1 MVKLKIDNFDVEVP
15 AGTSILDAARQA
27 HVEIPTLCK
36 HPDVDPS
43 AGCGM
48 CIVKVN
54 GRIYYSL
61 SKEVIFS
68 GKVSG
73 EMILEDG
80 YTLEEVPYPF
90 EVQIEQVLADYS
102 SEEAEKKCKRTKNT
116 LDLKEVLWENIVL
129 EVPIV
134 VSKDNKVKTKKGEF
148 WEVRDENSKKD
159 DPRLECFRTLLDE
172 GKE

>member
-1 MVKLKIDNFDVEVP
+1 MILIDTIISFDEEYLRVSEIKKLDNV
-15 AGTSILDAARQA
+15 
-27 HVEIPTLCK
+27 HV
-36 HPDVDPS
+36 S
-43 AGCGM
+43 
-48 CIVKVN
+48 

-61 SKEVIFS
+61 TKEVIFA
-68 GKVSG
+68 GNVNG
-73 EMILEDG
+73 NMTLVDG
-80 YTLEEVPYPF
+80 YSGDLIDYPF
-90 EVQIEQVLADYS
+90 NINLDEILANFSNED
-102 SEEAEKKCKRTKNT
+102 EKVGKKPKNS

-134 VSKDNKVKTKKGEF
+134 VSKDNEVKTKKGEF

>member
-1 MVKLKIDNFDVEVP
+1 MEFDLNKITEQGILIDTIISFDEEYLRVSEIKKLDNV
-15 AGTSILDAARQA
+15 
-27 HVEIPTLCK
+27 HV
-36 HPDVDPS
+36 S
-43 AGCGM
+43 
-48 CIVKVN
+48 

-61 SKEVIFS
+61 TKEVIFA
-68 GKVSG
+68 GNVNG
-73 EMILEDG
+73 NMTLVDG
-80 YTLEEVPYPF
+80 YSGDLIDYPF
-90 EVQIEQVLADYS
+90 NIDLDEILADFS
-102 SEEAEKKCKRTKNT
+102 NEDEKMVKKPKNS

-172 GKE
+172 GKEWNYGSSI

>member
-1 MVKLKIDNFDVEVP
+1 MEFDLNKITEQGILIDTIISFDEEYLRVSEIKKLDNV
-15 AGTSILDAARQA
+15 
-27 HVEIPTLCK
+27 HV
-36 HPDVDPS
+36 S
-43 AGCGM
+43 
-48 CIVKVN
+48 

-61 SKEVIFS
+61 TKEVIFA
-68 GKVSG
+68 GNVNG
-73 EMILEDG
+73 NMTLVDG
-80 YTLEEVPYPF
+80 YSGDLIDYPF
-90 EVQIEQVLADYS
+90 NIDLDEILANFSNED
-102 SEEAEKKCKRTKNT
+102 EKMGKKPKNS

-129 EVPIV
+129 EVPII

>member
-1 MVKLKIDNFDVEVP
+1 MEFDLNKITEQGILIDTIISFDEEYLHVSEIKKLDNV
-15 AGTSILDAARQA
+15 
-27 HVEIPTLCK
+27 HV
-36 HPDVDPS
+36 S
-43 AGCGM
+43 
-48 CIVKVN
+48 

-61 SKEVIFS
+61 TKEVIFA
-68 GKVSG
+68 GNVNG
-73 EMILEDG
+73 NMILVDG
-80 YTLEEVPYPF
+80 YSGDLIDYPF
-90 EVQIEQVLADYS
+90 NIDLDEILANFSNED
-102 SEEAEKKCKRTKNT
+102 EKMGKKPKNS

>member
-1 MVKLKIDNFDVEVP
+1 MEFDLNKITERGILIDTIISFDEEYLRVSEIKKLDNV
-15 AGTSILDAARQA
+15 
-27 HVEIPTLCK
+27 HV
-36 HPDVDPS
+36 S
-43 AGCGM
+43 
-48 CIVKVN
+48 

-61 SKEVIFS
+61 TKEVIFA
-68 GKVSG
+68 GNVNG
-73 EMILEDG
+73 NMTLVDG
-80 YTLEEVPYPF
+80 YSGDLIDYPF
-90 EVQIEQVLADYS
+90 NINLDEILANFSNED
-102 SEEAEKKCKRTKNT
+102 EKVGKKPKNS

>member
-1 MVKLKIDNFDVEVP
+1 MEFDLNKITEQGILIDTIISFDEEYLRVSEIKKLDNV
-15 AGTSILDAARQA
+15 
-27 HVEIPTLCK
+27 HV
-36 HPDVDPS
+36 S
-43 AGCGM
+43 
-48 CIVKVN
+48 

-61 SKEVIFS
+61 TKEVIFA
-68 GKVSG
+68 GNVNG
-73 EMILEDG
+73 NMTLVDG
-80 YTLEEVPYPF
+80 YSGDLIDYPF
-90 EVQIEQVLADYS
+90 NINLDEILANFSNED
-102 SEEAEKKCKRTKNT
+102 EKMGKKPKNS

>member
-1 MVKLKIDNFDVEVP
+1 MEFDLNKITEQGILIDTIISFDEEYLRVSEIKKLDNV
-15 AGTSILDAARQA
+15 
-27 HVEIPTLCK
+27 HV
-36 HPDVDPS
+36 S
-43 AGCGM
+43 
-48 CIVKVN
+48 

-61 SKEVIFS
+61 TKEVIFA
-68 GKVSG
+68 GNVNG
-73 EMILEDG
+73 NMTLVDG
-80 YTLEEVPYPF
+80 YSGDLIDYPF
-90 EVQIEQVLADYS
+90 NIDLDEILTDFSAED
-102 SEEAEKKCKRTKNT
+102 EKKGKKPQNS

-134 VSKDNKVKTKKGEF
+134 VSKDNEVKTKKGEF

>member
-1 MVKLKIDNFDVEVP
+1 MEFDLNKITEQGILIDTIISFDEEYLRVSEIKKLDNV
-15 AGTSILDAARQA
+15 
-27 HVEIPTLCK
+27 HV
-36 HPDVDPS
+36 S
-43 AGCGM
+43 
-48 CIVKVN
+48 

-61 SKEVIFS
+61 TKEVIFA
-68 GKVSG
+68 GNVNG
-73 EMILEDG
+73 NMTLVDG
-80 YTLEEVPYPF
+80 YSGDLIDYPF
-90 EVQIEQVLADYS
+90 NINLDEILANFSD
-102 SEEAEKKCKRTKNT
+102 EDEKMGKKPKNS

-172 GKE
+172 GKEWNYGSSI

>member
-1 MVKLKIDNFDVEVP
+1 MEFDLNKITEQGILIDTIISFDEEYLRVSEIKKLDNV
-15 AGTSILDAARQA
+15 
-27 HVEIPTLCK
+27 HV
-36 HPDVDPS
+36 S
-43 AGCGM
+43 
-48 CIVKVN
+48 

-61 SKEVIFS
+61 TKEVIFA
-68 GKVSG
+68 GNVNG
-73 EMILEDG
+73 NMTLVDG
-80 YTLEEVPYPF
+80 YSGDLIDYPF
-90 EVQIEQVLADYS
+90 NIDLDEILANFSNED
-102 SEEAEKKCKRTKNT
+102 EKMGKKPKNS

-159 DPRLECFRTLLDE
+159 DPRLECFRNLLDE

>member
-1 MVKLKIDNFDVEVP
+1 MEFDLNKINEQGIIIDTIISFDEEYLRVSEIKKLDNV
-15 AGTSILDAARQA
+15 
-27 HVEIPTLCK
+27 HV
-36 HPDVDPS
+36 S
-43 AGCGM
+43 
-48 CIVKVN
+48 

-61 SKEVIFS
+61 TKEVIFA
-68 GKVSG
+68 GNVNG
-73 EMILEDG
+73 NMTLVDG
-80 YTLEEVPYPF
+80 YSGDLIDYPF
-90 EVQIEQVLADYS
+90 NIDLDEILAHFSNED
-102 SEEAEKKCKRTKNT
+102 EKMGKKPKNS
-116 LDLKEVLWENIVL
+116 LDQKEVLWENIVL

>member
-1 MVKLKIDNFDVEVP
+1 MEFDLNKITEQGILIDTIISFDEEYLRVSEIKKLDNV
-15 AGTSILDAARQA
+15 
-27 HVEIPTLCK
+27 HV
-36 HPDVDPS
+36 S
-43 AGCGM
+43 
-48 CIVKVN
+48 

-61 SKEVIFS
+61 TKEVIFA
-68 GKVSG
+68 GNVNG
-73 EMILEDG
+73 NMTLVDG
-80 YTLEEVPYPF
+80 YSGDLIDYPF
-90 EVQIEQVLADYS
+90 NINLDEILANFSNED
-102 SEEAEKKCKRTKNT
+102 EKMGKKPKNS

-172 GKE
+172 GKEWNYGSSI

>member
-1 MVKLKIDNFDVEVP
+1 MEFDLNKITEQGILIDSTISFGEEYLQVSAIKKLDN
-15 AGTSILDAARQA
+15 I
-27 HVEIPTLCK
+27 
-36 HPDVDPS
+36 
-43 AGCGM
+43 
-48 CIVKVN
+48 KVS

-61 SKEVIFS
+61 TKEVIFV
-68 GKVSG
+68 GNVEG
-73 EMILEDG
+73 NMTLVDG
-80 YTLEEVPYPF
+80 YSGDLIDYPF
-90 EVQIEQVLADYS
+90 NIDLDEILADF
-102 SEEAEKKCKRTKNT
+102 SEEDEKKGKKPQNS

-134 VSKDNKVKTKKGEF
+134 VSKDNEVKTKKGEF

>member
-1 MVKLKIDNFDVEVP
+1 MEFDLNKITEQGILIDTIISFDEEYLRVSEIKKLDNV
-15 AGTSILDAARQA
+15 
-27 HVEIPTLCK
+27 HV
-36 HPDVDPS
+36 S
-43 AGCGM
+43 
-48 CIVKVN
+48 

-61 SKEVIFS
+61 TKEVIFA
-68 GKVSG
+68 GNVNG
-73 EMILEDG
+73 NMTLVDG
-80 YTLEEVPYPF
+80 YSGDLIDYPF
-90 EVQIEQVLADYS
+90 NIDLDEILANFSD
-102 SEEAEKKCKRTKNT
+102 EDEKMGKKPKNS

>member
-1 MVKLKIDNFDVEVP
+1 MYKRQEFDLNKITEQGIFIDTIISFDEEYLRVSEIKKLDNV
-15 AGTSILDAARQA
+15 
-27 HVEIPTLCK
+27 HV
-36 HPDVDPS
+36 S
-43 AGCGM
+43 
-48 CIVKVN
+48 

-61 SKEVIFS
+61 TKEVIFA
-68 GKVSG
+68 GNVNG
-73 EMILEDG
+73 NMTLVDG
-80 YTLEEVPYPF
+80 YSGDLIDYPF
-90 EVQIEQVLADYS
+90 NIDLDEILANFSNED
-102 SEEAEKKCKRTKNT
+102 EKMGKKPKNS

>member
-1 MVKLKIDNFDVEVP
+1 MEFDLNKITEQGILIDTIISFDEEYLRVSEIKKLDNV
-15 AGTSILDAARQA
+15 
-27 HVEIPTLCK
+27 HVR
-36 HPDVDPS
+36 
-43 AGCGM
+43 
-48 CIVKVN
+48 

-61 SKEVIFS
+61 TKEVIFA
-68 GKVSG
+68 GNVNG
-73 EMILEDG
+73 NMTLVDG
-80 YTLEEVPYPF
+80 YSGDLIDYPF
-90 EVQIEQVLADYS
+90 NINLDEILANFSNED
-102 SEEAEKKCKRTKNT
+102 EKVGKKPKNS

>member
-1 MVKLKIDNFDVEVP
+1 MEFDLNKITEQGILIDTIISFGEEYLRVSEIKKLDNV
-15 AGTSILDAARQA
+15 
-27 HVEIPTLCK
+27 HV
-36 HPDVDPS
+36 S
-43 AGCGM
+43 
-48 CIVKVN
+48 

-61 SKEVIFS
+61 TKEVIFA
-68 GKVSG
+68 GNVNG
-73 EMILEDG
+73 NMTLVDG
-80 YTLEEVPYPF
+80 YSGDLIDYPF
-90 EVQIEQVLADYS
+90 NINLDEILANFSNED
-102 SEEAEKKCKRTKNT
+102 EKVGKKPKNS

>member
-1 MVKLKIDNFDVEVP
+1 MEFDLNKITEQGILIDTIISFDEEYLRVSEIKKLDNV
-15 AGTSILDAARQA
+15 
-27 HVEIPTLCK
+27 HV
-36 HPDVDPS
+36 S
-43 AGCGM
+43 
-48 CIVKVN
+48 

-61 SKEVIFS
+61 TKEVIFA
-68 GKVSG
+68 GNVNG
-73 EMILEDG
+73 NMTLVDG
-80 YTLEEVPYPF
+80 YSGDLIDYPF
-90 EVQIEQVLADYS
+90 NINLDEILANFSNED
-102 SEEAEKKCKRTKNT
+102 EKVGKKPKNS

-172 GKE
+172 GKEWNYGSSI

>member
-1 MVKLKIDNFDVEVP
+1 MEFDLNKLTEQGILIDTIISFDEEYLRVSE
-15 AGTSILDAARQA
+15 IKKLDNV
-27 HVEIPTLCK
+27 HV
-36 HPDVDPS
+36 S
-43 AGCGM
+43 
-48 CIVKVN
+48 

-61 SKEVIFS
+61 TKEVIFA
-68 GKVSG
+68 GNVNG
-73 EMILEDG
+73 NMTLVDG
-80 YTLEEVPYPF
+80 YSGDLIDYPF
-90 EVQIEQVLADYS
+90 NINLDEILANFSNED
-102 SEEAEKKCKRTKNT
+102 EKVGKKPKNS

>member
-1 MVKLKIDNFDVEVP
+1 MEFDLNKITDQGIIIDTRISFGEEYLKI
-15 AGTSILDAARQA
+15 SQIKKLD
-27 HVEIPTLCK
+27 
-36 HPDVDPS
+36 D
-43 AGCGM
+43 
-48 CIVKVN
+48 VKVN

-102 SEEAEKKCKRTKNT
+102 SEEAEKKCKRTKNI

-134 VSKDNKVKTKKGEF
+134 ATKNNKLSKTKGEF

>member
-1 MVKLKIDNFDVEVP
+1 MEFDLNKITEQGILIDTIISFDEEYLRVSEIKKLDNV
-15 AGTSILDAARQA
+15 
-27 HVEIPTLCK
+27 HV
-36 HPDVDPS
+36 S
-43 AGCGM
+43 
-48 CIVKVN
+48 

-61 SKEVIFS
+61 TKEVIFA
-68 GKVSG
+68 GNVNG
-73 EMILEDG
+73 NMTLVDG
-80 YTLEEVPYPF
+80 YSGDLIDYPF
-90 EVQIEQVLADYS
+90 NIDLDEILANFS
-102 SEEAEKKCKRTKNT
+102 NEEMGKKPKNS

>member
-1 MVKLKIDNFDVEVP
+1 MEFDLNKITEQGILIDSTISFGEEYLQVSEIKKLDNIQV
-15 AGTSILDAARQA
+15 S
-27 HVEIPTLCK
+27 
-36 HPDVDPS
+36 
-43 AGCGM
+43 
-48 CIVKVN
+48 

-61 SKEVIFS
+61 TKEVIFA
-68 GKVSG
+68 GNVKGNMTLV
-73 EMILEDG
+73 DG
-80 YTLEEVPYPF
+80 YSGDLIDYPF
-90 EVQIEQVLADYS
+90 NIDLDEILADF
-102 SEEAEKKCKRTKNT
+102 SEEDEKKGKKPQNS

>member
-1 MVKLKIDNFDVEVP
+1 MEFDLNKITEQGILIDTIISFDEEYLRVSEIKKLDNV
-15 AGTSILDAARQA
+15 
-27 HVEIPTLCK
+27 HV
-36 HPDVDPS
+36 S
-43 AGCGM
+43 
-48 CIVKVN
+48 

-61 SKEVIFS
+61 TKEVIFA
-68 GKVSG
+68 GNVNG
-73 EMILEDG
+73 NMTLVDG
-80 YTLEEVPYPF
+80 YSGDLIDYPF
-90 EVQIEQVLADYS
+90 NIDLDEILADFS
-102 SEEAEKKCKRTKNT
+102 NEDEKMGKKPQNS

-134 VSKDNKVKTKKGEF
+134 VSKDKEVKTKKGEF

>member
-1 MVKLKIDNFDVEVP
+1 MEFDLNKITEQGILIDTIISFDEEYLRVSEIKKLDNV
-15 AGTSILDAARQA
+15 
-27 HVEIPTLCK
+27 HV
-36 HPDVDPS
+36 S
-43 AGCGM
+43 
-48 CIVKVN
+48 

-61 SKEVIFS
+61 TKEVIFA
-68 GKVSG
+68 GNVNG
-73 EMILEDG
+73 NMTLVDG
-80 YTLEEVPYPF
+80 YSGDLIDYPF
-90 EVQIEQVLADYS
+90 NINLDEILANFSNED
-102 SEEAEKKCKRTKNT
+102 EKVGKKPKNS
-116 LDLKEVLWENIVL
+116 LDLKEVLCENIVL

>member
-1 MVKLKIDNFDVEVP
+1 MEFDLNKITEQGILIDTIISFDEEYLRVSEIKKLDNV
-15 AGTSILDAARQA
+15 
-27 HVEIPTLCK
+27 HV
-36 HPDVDPS
+36 S
-43 AGCGM
+43 
-48 CIVKVN
+48 

-61 SKEVIFS
+61 TKEVIFA
-68 GKVSG
+68 GNVNG
-73 EMILEDG
+73 NMTLVDG
-80 YTLEEVPYPF
+80 YSGDLIDYPF
-90 EVQIEQVLADYS
+90 NINLDEILANFSNED
-102 SEEAEKKCKRTKNT
+102 EKVGKKPKNS

>member
-1 MVKLKIDNFDVEVP
+1 MEFDLNKITEQGILIDTIISFDEEYLRVSEIKKLDNV
-15 AGTSILDAARQA
+15 
-27 HVEIPTLCK
+27 HV
-36 HPDVDPS
+36 S
-43 AGCGM
+43 
-48 CIVKVN
+48 

-61 SKEVIFS
+61 TKEVIFA
-68 GKVSG
+68 GNVNG
-73 EMILEDG
+73 NMTLVDG
-80 YTLEEVPYPF
+80 YSGDLIDYPF
-90 EVQIEQVLADYS
+90 NIDLDEILADFS
-102 SEEAEKKCKRTKNT
+102 NEDEKMGKKPQNS

>member
-1 MVKLKIDNFDVEVP
+1 MDSYEQFDLNKITEQGILIDTIISFDEEYLRVSEIKKLDNV
-15 AGTSILDAARQA
+15 
-27 HVEIPTLCK
+27 HV
-36 HPDVDPS
+36 S
-43 AGCGM
+43 
-48 CIVKVN
+48 

-61 SKEVIFS
+61 TKEVIFA
-68 GKVSG
+68 GNVNG
-73 EMILEDG
+73 NMTLVDG
-80 YTLEEVPYPF
+80 YSGDLIDYPF
-90 EVQIEQVLADYS
+90 NINLDEILANFSNED
-102 SEEAEKKCKRTKNT
+102 EKVGKKPKNS

>member
-1 MVKLKIDNFDVEVP
+1 M
-15 AGTSILDAARQA
+15 S
-27 HVEIPTLCK
+27 
-36 HPDVDPS
+36 
-43 AGCGM
+43 
-48 CIVKVN
+48 

-61 SKEVIFS
+61 TKEVIFA
-68 GKVSG
+68 GNVNG
-73 EMILEDG
+73 NMTLVDG
-80 YTLEEVPYPF
+80 YSGDLIDYPF
-90 EVQIEQVLADYS
+90 NINLDEILANFSNED
-102 SEEAEKKCKRTKNT
+102 EKVGKKPKNS

>member
-1 MVKLKIDNFDVEVP
+1 MEFDLNKITEQGILIDTIISFDEEYLRVSEIKKLDNV
-15 AGTSILDAARQA
+15 
-27 HVEIPTLCK
+27 HV
-36 HPDVDPS
+36 S
-43 AGCGM
+43 
-48 CIVKVN
+48 

-61 SKEVIFS
+61 TKEVIFA
-68 GKVSG
+68 GNVNG
-73 EMILEDG
+73 NMTLVDG
-80 YTLEEVPYPF
+80 YSGDLIDYPF
-90 EVQIEQVLADYS
+90 NIDLDEILANFSD
-102 SEEAEKKCKRTKNT
+102 EDEKMGKKPKNS

-172 GKE
+172 GKEWNYGSSI

>member
-1 MVKLKIDNFDVEVP
+1 MEFDLNKITEQGILIDTIISFDEEYLRVSEIKKLDNV
-15 AGTSILDAARQA
+15 
-27 HVEIPTLCK
+27 HV
-36 HPDVDPS
+36 S
-43 AGCGM
+43 
-48 CIVKVN
+48 

-61 SKEVIFS
+61 TKEVIFA
-68 GKVSG
+68 GNVNG
-73 EMILEDG
+73 NMTLVDG
-80 YTLEEVPYPF
+80 YSGDLIDYPF
-90 EVQIEQVLADYS
+90 NINLDEILANFSNED
-102 SEEAEKKCKRTKNT
+102 EKMGKKPKNS

-134 VSKDNKVKTKKGEF
+134 VSKDNEVKTKKGEF

>member
-1 MVKLKIDNFDVEVP
+1 MEFDLNKITEQGIFIDTIISFDEEYLRVSEIKKLDNV
-15 AGTSILDAARQA
+15 
-27 HVEIPTLCK
+27 HV
-36 HPDVDPS
+36 S
-43 AGCGM
+43 
-48 CIVKVN
+48 

-61 SKEVIFS
+61 TKEVIFA
-68 GKVSG
+68 GNVNG
-73 EMILEDG
+73 NMTLVDG
-80 YTLEEVPYPF
+80 YSGDLIDYPF
-90 EVQIEQVLADYS
+90 NIDLDEILANFSNED
-102 SEEAEKKCKRTKNT
+102 EKMGKKPKNS

>member
-1 MVKLKIDNFDVEVP
+1 MEFDLNKITEQGILIDTIISFDEEYLRVSEIKKLDNV
-15 AGTSILDAARQA
+15 
-27 HVEIPTLCK
+27 HV
-36 HPDVDPS
+36 S
-43 AGCGM
+43 
-48 CIVKVN
+48 

-61 SKEVIFS
+61 TKEVIFA
-68 GKVSG
+68 GNVNG
-73 EMILEDG
+73 NMTLVDG
-80 YTLEEVPYPF
+80 YSGDLIDYPF
-90 EVQIEQVLADYS
+90 NINLDEILANFSNED
-102 SEEAEKKCKRTKNT
+102 KKVGKKPKNS

-172 GKE
+172 GKEWNYGSSI

>member
-1 MVKLKIDNFDVEVP
+1 MEFDLNKSTEQGILIDTIISFDEEYLRVSEIKKLDNV
-15 AGTSILDAARQA
+15 
-27 HVEIPTLCK
+27 HV
-36 HPDVDPS
+36 S
-43 AGCGM
+43 
-48 CIVKVN
+48 

-61 SKEVIFS
+61 TKEVIFA
-68 GKVSG
+68 GNVNG
-73 EMILEDG
+73 NMTLVDG
-80 YTLEEVPYPF
+80 YSGDLIDYPF
-90 EVQIEQVLADYS
+90 NINLDEILANFSNED
-102 SEEAEKKCKRTKNT
+102 EKVGKKPKNS

-172 GKE
+172 GKEWNYGSSI

>member
-1 MVKLKIDNFDVEVP
+1 MEFDLNKITEQGILLDTIISFDEEYLRVSEIKKLDNV
-15 AGTSILDAARQA
+15 
-27 HVEIPTLCK
+27 HV
-36 HPDVDPS
+36 S
-43 AGCGM
+43 
-48 CIVKVN
+48 

-61 SKEVIFS
+61 TKEVIFA
-68 GKVSG
+68 GNVNG
-73 EMILEDG
+73 NMTLVDG
-80 YTLEEVPYPF
+80 YSGDLIDYPF
-90 EVQIEQVLADYS
+90 NINLDEILANFSNED
-102 SEEAEKKCKRTKNT
+102 EKVGKKPKNS

>member
-1 MVKLKIDNFDVEVP
+1 MEFDLNKITEQGILIDTIISFDEEYLRVSEIKKLDNV
-15 AGTSILDAARQA
+15 
-27 HVEIPTLCK
+27 HV
-36 HPDVDPS
+36 S
-43 AGCGM
+43 
-48 CIVKVN
+48 

-61 SKEVIFS
+61 TKEVIFT
-68 GKVSG
+68 GNVNG
-73 EMILEDG
+73 NMTLVDG
-80 YTLEEVPYPF
+80 YSGDLIDYPF
-90 EVQIEQVLADYS
+90 NINLDEILANFSNED
-102 SEEAEKKCKRTKNT
+102 EKMGKKLKNS

-172 GKE
+172 GKEWNYGSSI